1 MKSHFAKSYIGRA
14 LRLHMKRPKQQALM
28 EACKPTMASPLQL
41 KLSYARIAAEEGVAA
56 MEARAIEL
64 KRKKPGSQN
73 SISGLAAA
81 GGEGWLYFWDVTDT
95 RFP

>member
-1 MKSHFAKSYIGRA
+1 MTGFLCIA
-14 LRLHMKRPKQQALM
+14 L
-28 EACKPTMASPLQL
+28 KPFVAYLCGYL
-41 KLSYARIAAEEGVAA
+41 WFVVLGCGAWARIASEEGVAA

-81 GGEGWLYFWDVTDT
+81 GGEGWLYFWNVTDT